1 MAKSKIDS
9 YVLPERVRLGKAKIP
24 EKLPIVPLAKD
35 VPPHPFFRM
44 IVEHWQEI
52 VDRTDGHCIYQAC
65 RRQSM
70 TACEHASE
78 ALYEWV
84 GEHEDELV
92 DEDGKFTVS
101 DLAGYEGLWAG
112 DPDMRHVWLEA
123 WVRDPDTKKYDRWVI
138 DPTANQFALEETHGY
153 NDPRPLVIMP
163 AKGPRYKRFYRNKS
177 ALDDF
182 ETSSF

>member
-1 MAKSKIDS
+1 
-9 YVLPERVRLGKAKIP
+9 
-24 EKLPIVPLAKD
+24 
-35 VPPHPFFRM
+35 
-44 IVEHWQEI
+44 
-52 VDRTDGHCIYQAC
+52 
-65 RRQSM
+65 
-70 TACEHASE
+70 
-78 ALYEWV
+78 
-84 GEHEDELV
+84 
-92 DEDGKFTVS
+92 
-101 DLAGYEGLWAG
+101 
-112 DPDMRHVWLEA
+112 MRHVWLEA